1 MAPKAPP
8 DPKNPSLVSFL
19 PSLIQGCFES
29 DTRVHVREHEQAEHM
44 SFGADCVWPEP
55 ARIYTFSVS
64 EYKGAETFI
73 YVIGSERVNEFITM
87 RIFLKQDNF

>member
-29 DTRVHVREHEQAEHM
+29 DTRVHVREYKGAEHM
-44 SFGADCVWPEP
+44 SFGAAGCRPEP

-64 EYKGAETFI
+64 QYKGAETYI
-73 YVIGSERVNEFITM
+73 YVFGS
-87 RIFLKQDNF
+87 